1 MYIIMKVKMD
11 SPTSFFLKNDQ
22 EISIVEKER
31 GLRNMGAKI
40 LIVEDEKKMAQ
51 FLMMELEHEGY
62 EVQVVYNGREAMEL
76 IQSDTFDV
84 ILLDIML
91 PGINGMEV
99 CRRVRQFSEVPIIMV
114 TAKADVTDRVM
125 GLDTGAN
132 DYLTKPFAIEEL
144 LARIRAIQRNHQKVS
159 DDVLQVGNLMMN
171 TKTHEVVQN
180 GENVSLTK
188 KEYDLLEML
197 LRNKGIV
204 LTRDRLLE
212 SLWGYEYSGDTNV
225 IDVFIKHLR
234 NKLDKDQEGSVITTV
249 RGVGYVIKGEK
260 K

>member
-1 MYIIMKVKMD
+1 M
-11 SPTSFFLKNDQ
+11 S
-22 EISIVEKER
+22 
-31 GLRNMGAKI
+31 AKI

-62 EVQVVYNGREAMEL
+62 EVQVIYNGREAMET
-76 IQSDTFDV
+76 IQSESFDV

-99 CRRVRQFSEVPIIMV
+99 CRRVRQFSDVPIIMV
-114 TAKADVTDRVM
+114 TAKSDVTDRVM

-144 LARIRAIQRNHQKVS
+144 LARIRAIQRNRQKTS
-159 DDVLQVGNLMMN
+159 EDVLQIGNLTMN

-180 GENVSLTK
+180 GDVVSLTK

-234 NKLDKDQEGSVITTV
+234 NKLDKGMENSVITTV

>member
-1 MYIIMKVKMD
+1 M
-11 SPTSFFLKNDQ
+11 ST
-22 EISIVEKER
+22 
-31 GLRNMGAKI
+31 KI

-62 EVQVVYNGREAMEL
+62 EVQVIYNGREAMDL
-76 IQSDTFDV
+76 IQNESFDV

-99 CRRVRQFSEVPIIMV
+99 CRRVRQFSDVPIIMV

-132 DYLTKPFAIEEL
+132 DYLIKPFAIEEL
-144 LARIRAIQRNHQKVS
+144 LARIRAIQRSHQKNS
-159 DDVLQVGNLMMN
+159 EDVLQVDSLIMN
-171 TKTHEVVQN
+171 TKTHEVTQN
-180 GENVSLTK
+180 GDMVSLTK

-234 NKLDKDQEGSVITTV
+234 NKLDKEQETSVITTV

>member
-1 MYIIMKVKMD
+1 M
-11 SPTSFFLKNDQ
+11 S
-22 EISIVEKER
+22 
-31 GLRNMGAKI
+31 AKI

-62 EVQVVYNGREAMEL
+62 EVQVIYNGREAMEMV
-76 IQSDTFDV
+76 QSESFDV

-99 CRRVRQFSEVPIIMV
+99 CRRVRQFSDVPIIMV
-114 TAKADVTDRVM
+114 TAKSDVTDRVM

-144 LARIRAIQRNHQKVS
+144 LARIRAIQRNRQKTS
-159 DDVLQVGNLMMN
+159 EDVLQIGSLTMN
-171 TKTHEVVQN
+171 TKTHEVVQD
-180 GENVSLTK
+180 GDVVSLTK

-212 SLWGYEYSGDTNV
+212 SL
-225 IDVFIKHLR
+225 
-234 NKLDKDQEGSVITTV
+234 
-249 RGVGYVIKGEK
+249 
-260 K
+260 

>member
-1 MYIIMKVKMD
+1 M
-11 SPTSFFLKNDQ
+11 S
-22 EISIVEKER
+22 
-31 GLRNMGAKI
+31 AKI

-62 EVQVVYNGREAMEL
+62 EVQVIYNGREAME
-76 IQSDTFDV
+76 IVQSESFDV

-99 CRRVRQFSEVPIIMV
+99 CRRVRQFSDVPIIMV
-114 TAKADVTDRVM
+114 TAKSDVTDRVM

-144 LARIRAIQRNHQKVS
+144 LARIRAIQRNRQKTS
-159 DDVLQVGNLMMN
+159 EDVLQIGSLTMN
-171 TKTHEVVQN
+171 TKTHEVIQN
-180 GENVSLTK
+180 GDVVSLTK

-197 LRNKGIV
+197 LRNKDIV

-234 NKLDKDQEGSVITTV
+234 NKLDKGMENSVITTV

>member
-1 MYIIMKVKMD
+1 MD

-22 EISIVEKER
+22 KISIVEKER

>member
-1 MYIIMKVKMD
+1 MDEKPIRKKGKMKM
-11 SPTSFFLKNDQ
+11 N
-22 EISIVEKER
+22 
-31 GLRNMGAKI
+31 AKI
-40 LIVEDEKKMAQ
+40 LIVEDERKMAQ

-62 EVQVVYNGREAMEL
+62 DVEIVYNGREAMEL
-76 IQSDTFDV
+76 IQNESFDV
-84 ILLDIML
+84 VLLDIML

-99 CRRVRQFSEVPIIMV
+99 CRRVRQFSDVPIIMV

-144 LARIRAIQRNHQKVS
+144 LARIRAIQRNRQKVS
-159 DDVLQVGNLMMN
+159 EDVLQVGNLVMN
-171 TKTHEVVQN
+171 TKTHEVTQN

-234 NKLDKDQEGSVITTV
+234 SKLDSDQKGSVITTV
-249 RGVGYVIKGEK
+249 RGVGYVIKEEK